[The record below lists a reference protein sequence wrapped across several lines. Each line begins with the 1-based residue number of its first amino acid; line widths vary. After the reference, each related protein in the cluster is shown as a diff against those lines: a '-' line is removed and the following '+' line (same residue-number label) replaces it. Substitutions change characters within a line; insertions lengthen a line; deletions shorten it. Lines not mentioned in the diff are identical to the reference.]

1 MLDRRRTPQRLATL
15 LAPWLVTVLVTSC
28 GAAADIAGGEQT
40 SQTTSTTP
48 TDSTATTSEPP
59 TESSPTDATSSQPT
73 TEPTT
78 EPTSEPTPAV
88 APPPKVGNCYPTR
101 EAAFQRLR
109 DGSSPVSC
117 DQPHTAETFAVF
129 QVGPVPD
136 NSRVNEIWRVCQ
148 VKFKRYVGDSPTVS
162 KLSMTVI
169 LPSGPQAAA
178 GQGWARC
185 DAIELVNNNGKAG
198 KSRTGSVK
206 GALEGGVPR
215 DLRGCVR
222 RWPTANKPIQ
232 FTPCTERHQAEL
244 IPESKNLGGPNAK
257 FPGLNASKTASKQF
271 CEAVFQDYV
280 PETLNYYYY
289 YPTAQ
294 SWQSGSHDT
303 TCWALDVS
311 GDGLPPI

>member
-1 MLDRRRTPQRLATL
+1 MLIA
-15 LAPWLVTVLVTSC
+15 SC
-28 GAAADIAGGEQT
+28 GNASDILAGEEGQDST
-40 SQTTSTTP
+40 VTTSTEPTATGSEP
-48 TDSTATTSEPP
+48 TDS
-59 TESSPTDATSSQPT
+59 
-73 TEPTT
+73 EPTT
-78 EPTSEPTPAV
+78 SDTPTTSDAPTSEPSPAV
-88 APPPKVGNCYPTR
+88 APAPKVGNCYPTSR
-101 EAAFQRLR
+101 AAFQRLR
-109 DGSSPVSC
+109 DGSFPVAC
-117 DQPHTAETFAVF
+117 DRAHTAETFAVF

-136 NSRVNEIWRVCQ
+136 DGRLNEIWRVCQ

-162 KLSMTVI
+162 KLGMTVI

-185 DAIELVNNNGKAG
+185 DVIELVNNNGKAG
-198 KSRTGSVK
+198 RAGIGSVK
-206 GALEGGVPR
+206 GALTGGGPR

-222 RWPTANKPIQ
+222 HWPTANKQVQLLPG
-232 FTPCTERHQAEL
+232 TDASQAEL

-257 FPGLNASKTASKQF
+257 FPGLKASKTASKQF

-289 YPTAQ
+289 YPTAE
-294 SWQSGSHDT
+294 SWKSGSHDT